1 MEYLWNDAPILILFD
16 TWLIFLKFLC
26 QNEIKIIFLKG
37 LIFSNKFTRTL
48 FLKIPLIS
56 KNKKFLS
63 SYISNSSS
71 KVGIFKISEV
81 FFFNSLKLI
90 DFIFIF
96 LLNILLKF
104 ESWKHIITPS
114 LVYLI
119 SVSNDKLSLNDF
131 LKLLIVF
138 SFEDWV
144 INPLW
149 EIWVYFEI
157 SLISS
162 L

>member
-90 DFIFIF
+90 DFIFIS